1 MTVGRFDLVAQ
12 LASELKERRLARTR
26 PPEHESLRI
35 RQRDGG
41 GSTAPQQ
48 DHLSPPRDEPR
59 EEDQNHALVPR
70 KVATP
75 GRQRSNDE
83 LLTQEGVLGNEF
95 LARAGCVETR
105 SNDHRGRARRN
116 AHCGGD
122 LGDHLDRSG
131 TEACDGFRRRPR
143 SLSGRRRGQSFG
155 EGVCRVLCE
164 GARARWLGAGP
175 TVAIEACA
183 TALGETADRPA
194 QATHRRRTRTDF
206 DAQAPTRGVLTLI
219 YQLFEARMTEWSAS
233 C

>member
-1 MTVGRFDLVAQ
+1 VTVGRFDLVAQ

-95 LARAGCVETR
+95 LARAGCVEK
-105 SNDHRGRARRN
+105 
-116 AHCGGD
+116 
-122 LGDHLDRSG
+122 
-131 TEACDGFRRRPR
+131 
-143 SLSGRRRGQSFG
+143 
-155 EGVCRVLCE
+155 
-164 GARARWLGAGP
+164 
-175 TVAIEACA
+175 
-183 TALGETADRPA
+183 RPA
-194 QATHRRRTRTDF
+194 TIGIERVAVRTAAAILTGTWVGAARTRRMSGEHDPLTILDTPKPNVHRRR
-206 DAQAPTRGVLTLI
+206 
-219 YQLFEARMTEWSAS
+219 E
-233 C
+233 